1 MQVTLKLRDQLSAES
16 TQALD
21 KVVKGAR
28 ATGVAV
34 TESGKA
40 TREAGRAAVEAGK
53 ATVQAANAAT
63 EAHKQ
68 TSAAVSQ
75 EAAATTRASQAT
87 RQYAEDCRV
96 ATARGKEMAEAWT
109 ALGHKERNVLGLVGR
124 LKQVDQYARQAEKGL
139 SAAASAGG
147 RLGQAVA
154 QGGAALAAGGYVA
167 GRALATPISFEKRLA
182 DMANTAY
189 NDRGVEG
196 RRAGG
201 VELRAAIK
209 SATDQYGGSRD
220 EAAEALDKMLASGA
234 VKPSDAIRMLPELQ
248 KAATASGAGTG
259 DLADIAI
266 RGVQQGFFKPNEVG
280 VGLDKAI
287 IAGQKGGF
295 ELKDMLFRSGIY
307 CRNGGRIHVDG
318 LGKAGA
324 FGNLTPYSLIPVRL
338 RASIAPRR
346 HAQFVLSAAGAAGG
360 IRASRDEGVYVAG
373 HAGAAAGTMQTGG
386 GGGGAVNTLPGDF
399 GGAGGAG
406 GPLCGGAASGG
417 GHNAGGGA
425 ISADAGAYGGP
436 GTKGRGVSATY
447 SASSGAGNPPGGA
460 DTYCEAALLGG
471 GGLLALFSPAIDI
484 DSGCICSADG
494 AQGGLMASPG
504 YWHFP
509 GGSAG
514 GGLVCAAT
522 RPGGWRNRGTVR
534 ALGGAAVPGCQGL
547 YNGGP
552 GGAGSVNIFEV

>member
-1 MQVTLKLRDQLSAES
+1 M
-16 TQALD
+16 
-21 KVVKGAR
+21 
-28 ATGVAV
+28 
-34 TESGKA
+34 
-40 TREAGRAAVEAGK
+40 
-53 ATVQAANAAT
+53 
-63 EAHKQ
+63 
-68 TSAAVSQ
+68 
-75 EAAATTRASQAT
+75 
-87 RQYAEDCRV
+87 
-96 ATARGKEMAEAWT
+96 W
-109 ALGHKERNVLGLVGR
+109 
-124 LKQVDQYARQAEKGL
+124 
-139 SAAASAGG
+139 GG
-147 RLGQAVA
+147 RVGGRSFFGNGQYTGNIM
-154 QGGAALAAGGYVA
+154 QGGAALQPQDYMLDGVTPLRRCIVVTGAATVA
-167 GRALATPISFEKRLA
+167 PSAETGASVVMGRNVVV
-182 DMANTAY
+182 D
-189 NDRGVEG
+189 
-196 RRAGG
+196 
-201 VELRAAIK
+201 
-209 SATDQYGGSRD
+209 
-220 EAAEALDKMLASGA
+220 GA
-234 VKPSDAIRMLPELQ
+234 VATLAPS
-248 KAATASGAGTG
+248 TAS
-259 DLADIAI
+259 
-266 RGVQQGFFKPNEVG
+266 K
-280 VGLDKAI
+280 GLI
-287 IAGQKGGF
+287 
-295 ELKDMLFRSGIY
+295 MLFRSGIY